1 MIGWGFMKVKWTED
15 ITLRVVSYSTVLI
28 IAIAFYFLIENIGG
42 IFDIIKSFL
51 GILSPFII
59 GFVIAYLLTRPVN
72 MLQSFLN
79 RHFLKKVKK
88 QHSINRGIS
97 IVAVIILVLIALALV
112 MYSIIPQLVESV
124 TTLARNTDG
133 YIKSINALL
142 DKAFAHFNIDASF
155 LSDILGSSQELFKKL
170 TEYIAAG
177 LPKFLDFSVSIG
189 SGISNFFI
197 GFIISIYMLSG
208 KERFSAEIKKLL
220 FALFPKRFVDET
232 ISAFRYMHE
241 TFGKYFSGQILDC
254 IILGIICFIL
264 MSIFRMD
271 YALLISMIIMIT
283 NFIPFVGP
291 FIGAV
296 PSTFILLMVHPI
308 KAIWFIVMIIVLQ
321 QLDGNILA
329 PKIVGKT
336 TGLSSFWV
344 IFSILVGGG
353 LFGVA
358 GVILAVPTFSVIYT
372 FTKRYIESRLKAK
385 GLSAKTKDYY

>member
-1 MIGWGFMKVKWTED
+1 MIGWKFMKVKWTED
-15 ITLRVVSYSTVLI
+15 TTVRVVAYSTVLI

-42 IFDIIKSFL
+42 IFNTLNNLLS
-51 GILSPFII
+51 ILSPFVI

-72 MLQSFLN
+72 TLQNFLN
-79 RHFLKKVKK
+79 QHFFKKAKK

-97 IVAVIILVLIALALV
+97 IAAVIILVLMILALV
-112 MYSIIPQLVESV
+112 VYSIVPQLVDSV
-124 TTLARNTDG
+124 TTLAKNTDG

-142 DKAFAHFNIDASF
+142 DKTFSHFNIDASF
-155 LSDILGSSQELFKKL
+155 LNDFLGSSQELFKKL

-177 LPKFLDFSVSIG
+177 LPRLLDFSVSIG

-197 GFIISIYMLSG
+197 GFIVSIYMLSG
-208 KERFSAEIKKLL
+208 KERFSAQIKKLL
-220 FALFPKRFVDET
+220 FALLPKRFVDET
-232 ISAFRYMHE
+232 ISAFKDMHE
-241 TFGKYFSGQILDC
+241 TFGKYFSGQILDS

-264 MSIFRMD
+264 MSIFKME

-291 FIGAV
+291 FIGAI
-296 PSTFILLMVHPI
+296 PSAFILLMVNPA
-308 KAIWFIVMIIVLQ
+308 KAIWFVVMIIVLQ
-321 QLDGNILA
+321 QLDGNVLA

-344 IFSILVGGG
+344 VFSILVGGG

-358 GVILAVPTFSVIYT
+358 GVILAVPAFSVAYT

-385 GLSAKTKDYY
+385 GLSPNTKDYY